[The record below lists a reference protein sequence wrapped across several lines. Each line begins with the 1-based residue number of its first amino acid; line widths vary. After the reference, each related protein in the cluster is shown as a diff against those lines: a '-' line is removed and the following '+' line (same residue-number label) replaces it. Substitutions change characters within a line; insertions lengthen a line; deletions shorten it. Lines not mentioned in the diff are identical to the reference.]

1 MEFSEILRKR
11 RMVRDFDRRS
21 ISPDVVERI
30 LAAAQRGPS
39 SGFTQGF
46 ELLVFAGPSE
56 TTTFWQAIQPETF
69 SALQGARNA
78 PLVIVPFAHEAA
90 YVERYKAADK
100 ALVGRRSGAD
110 FPAPYWFVDTA
121 FSAMLI
127 LLAAIDVGLG
137 AFYFSLGATSKA
149 IPAFRA
155 ALGIPDAFQPIGA
168 IAIGYPGPED
178 RPPESASIRQ
188 RRRSSEA
195 LIHRGR
201 W

>member
-21 ISPDVVERI
+21 ISPEVVERI

-46 ELLVFAGPSE
+46 ELLVFAGPAE
-56 TTTFWQAIQPETF
+56 TTTFWEAIGPETR
-69 SALQGARNA
+69 SVLQGARNA

-127 LLAAIDVGLG
+127 LLAAIDGGLG
-137 AFYFSLGATSKA
+137 AFYFSLAPTSNA

-155 ALGIPDAFQPIGA
+155 ALGIPDAFHPIGA

-178 RPPESASIRQ
+178 RPPERALIRQ
-188 RRRSSEA
+188 KRRSSEA
-195 LIHRGR
+195 LIHRAR